1 MKSLKTCFV
10 SYCFILFILV
20 LSAPVAIAENKYVI
34 GDEDML
40 QISIWGSPELT
51 VHVPVRPDGMISVPL
66 IGDMKASGLTPQE
79 LKVRMENEMA
89 RFVKAPTVSVIV
101 TAVNSFKV
109 FVLGSGISRST
120 DAASVAVSGAASGAI
135 SLKRNTTLLQL
146 LAQLGSLQNVDLKKS
161 FLLRSGKKL
170 NVDFHKLVILGDVP
184 QDLQLVADDIV
195 FLADNYENRVMVI
208 GAVRT
213 PSVLQ
218 YREGMT
224 TFDAIIGAGGFT
236 EFGNPNDVVIV
247 RKTANGSKNIEV
259 KLKDVIKRGD
269 IRSDL
274 PLEPGD
280 RVIVKTG
287 IF

>member
-1 MKSLKTCFV
+1 MKNFKMLVLLHCIV
-10 SYCFILFILV
+10 LFIGF
-20 LSAPVAIAENKYVI
+20 LSVSNAFAENKYVI

-40 QISIWGSPELT
+40 QISVWGSPELT
-51 VHVPVRPDGMISVPL
+51 VQVPVRPDGMVSVPL
-66 IGDMKASGLTPQE
+66 IGDMKASGMTPQE
-79 LKVRMENEMA
+79 LKVKLENEIS

-109 FVLGSGISRST
+109 FVLGGGT
-120 DAASVAVSGAASGAI
+120 TGGTGAPAGNASGAI

-161 FLLRSGKKL
+161 FLLRKGKKVNADL
-170 NVDFHKLVILGDVP
+170 YKLITQGDVS
-184 QDLQLVADDIV
+184 QDVQLVSEDIV
-195 FLADNYENRVMVI
+195 FLFDNYENRIMVI

-247 RKTANGSKNIEV
+247 RKTGNGSKNIEV

-269 IRSDL
+269 IGSDVL
-274 PLEPGD
+274 LEPGD